1 MNKDI
6 VILTKSRKD
15 NGYCVAG
22 LDIKTGKWVRLVS
35 DDKGG
40 AILSLHAQYQNTP
53 ETCKPLDVVRAD
65 IVREV
70 PYKNHTEDCHINTQ
84 TLTKQGVMTLAD
96 VVRLHP
102 QESHNYV
109 FGNDLPYVYDYEME
123 KNNFGY
129 SLIFIRVK
137 RLTVHVRKN
146 SSKADFEYNG
156 TYYQGMNITDPEYSA
171 EFTGGL
177 TYSAG
182 LGSGYLVVS
191 MATKPY
197 RSKRLYYKFIA
208 KIFPS

>member
-53 ETCKPLDVVRAD
+53 ELCKPLDVVSAD
-65 IVREV
+65 IVEEV
-70 PYKNHTEDCHINTQ
+70 PYKNHTEDCHINIMTMN
-84 TLTKQGVMTLAD
+84 KHGVMPLAE
-96 VVRLHP
+96 VVSLHP
-102 QESHNYV
+102 PEEHEYI
-109 FGNDLPYVYDYEME
+109 FGNGSTYLTEDEMQRH
-123 KNNFGY
+123 NFGY

-197 RSKRLYYKFIA
+197 RNKRRYYKFVA
-208 KIFPS
+208 KVFPS